1 MKKQTT
7 VEQIKVD
14 GLTVDVTE
22 VEIYRDYWFR
32 VLKSVSGNS
41 YYLGYVISAGPY
53 KIDLEVY
60 RRLSA
65 AQSKEYEAGTLDV
78 ISLARQWSDEDTQSE
93 KF

>member
-1 MKKQTT
+1 MVMEK
-7 VEQIKVD
+7 IKVN
-14 GLTVDVTE
+14 GLTVEVTE
-22 VEIYRDYWFR
+22 VEIYRDHWFR
-32 VLKSVSGNS
+32 VLKSVAGNS

-65 AQSKEYEAGTLDV
+65 AQSKEYEAGTLDGT
-78 ISLARQWSDEDTQSE
+78 SLARQWSDEDTQSG